1 MQYSQDNQSTPKT
14 TASTPTNATNVQNTH
29 PLESQKKEHIE
40 SHIEHADF
48 PNSSTKSSEKSS
60 VDLSLSALD
69 SALAPR
75 SINATMNAPHRIKP
89 NQPSKISV
97 REIATSEQSIQ
108 MRIDP
113 HERDEIFA
121 LELEQKDEGLNVRY
135 LIYAYIGLSLF
146 LLVCMPKVWLSS
158 TIYYTSRDI
167 NKLQTQRDL
176 LQEENKR
183 LQNERE
189 KLRYQYLKLN
199 SQPQ

>member
-1 MQYSQDNQSTPKT
+1 MQYSQDNQSTRKT
-14 TASTPTNATNVQNTH
+14 TASTPTNAQNTH

-40 SHIEHADF
+40 SHIEYVDF
-48 PNSSTKSSEKSS
+48 TNSSTKSSEKSS

-75 SINATMNAPHRIKP
+75 SINTAMNATRGIKP
-89 NQPSKISV
+89 NQLSKISV

>member
-1 MQYSQDNQSTPKT
+1 MQYSQDNQILPKT
-14 TASTPTNATNVQNTH
+14 TTPTNTTDTH
-29 PLESQKKEHIE
+29 ILESQKKESIQSHTE
-40 SHIEHADF
+40 SMDF
-48 PNSSTKSSEKSS
+48 PKSSAS
-60 VDLSLSALD
+60 LSLSAFDSTPD
-69 SALAPR
+69 SAATLAPHHIDTT
-75 SINATMNAPHRIKP
+75 INPHRNPKP
-89 NQPSKISV
+89 NEPSKISV
-97 REIATSEQSIQ
+97 REITTKEQSIQ

-135 LIYAYIGLSLF
+135 LIYVYIGLSLF

-158 TIYYTSRDI
+158 AIYYTSRDI

>member
-1 MQYSQDNQSTPKT
+1 MQYSQDNQSIPKT
-14 TASTPTNATNVQNTH
+14 AASTPTNTQNTH
-29 PLESQKKEHIE
+29 PLESPKKEHIE
-40 SHIEHADF
+40 SYIEYIDF
-48 PNSSTKSSEKSS
+48 PNPSTKSSEKSS

-75 SINATMNAPHRIKP
+75 SISATMNAARGIKP

-113 HERDEIFA
+113 YERDEIFA

>member
-14 TASTPTNATNVQNTH
+14 TASTPTNATNTQNTH

-40 SHIEHADF
+40 SHIEYVNF
-48 PNSSTKSSEKSS
+48 TNSSTKSSEKSS
-60 VDLSLSALD
+60 VDLSLSAFD

-75 SINATMNAPHRIKP
+75 SINTTMNATRGIKP

-97 REIATSEQSIQ
+97 REITTSEQSIQ

>member
-14 TASTPTNATNVQNTH
+14 TASTPTNAQNTH
-29 PLESQKKEHIE
+29 PLESPKKEGTESNIE
-40 SHIEHADF
+40 YADF
-48 PNSSTKSSEKSS
+48 PNSSAKSS
-60 VDLSLSALD
+60 VDLSLSAFD
-69 SALAPR
+69 SALAPHP
-75 SINATMNAPHRIKP
+75 INTRVNAPHRIKP

-97 REIATSEQSIQ
+97 REITTSEQSIQ

>member
-14 TASTPTNATNVQNTH
+14 TASTPTNATNTQNTH

-40 SHIEHADF
+40 SHIGYVDF
-48 PNSSTKSSEKSS
+48 TNSSTKSS
-60 VDLSLSALD
+60 VDLSLSATD

-75 SINATMNAPHRIKP
+75 PINTTMNATRGIKP

-97 REIATSEQSIQ
+97 REISTSEQSIQ

>member
-1 MQYSQDNQSTPKT
+1 MQYSQDNQSIPKT
-14 TASTPTNATNVQNTH
+14 TASTLTNAQNTH

-40 SHIEHADF
+40 SHIEYVDF
-48 PNSSTKSSEKSS
+48 TNSSTKSS
-60 VDLSLSALD
+60 VDLSLSAFD

-75 SINATMNAPHRIKP
+75 SINTTMNATRGIKP

-97 REIATSEQSIQ
+97 REISTSEQSIQ

>member
-14 TASTPTNATNVQNTH
+14 TASTPTNTTNVQNTH
-29 PLESQKKEHIE
+29 PLESPKKEGTESNIE
-40 SHIEHADF
+40 YADF
-48 PNSSTKSSEKSS
+48 PNSSAKSSEKSS
-60 VDLSLSALD
+60 VDLSLSAFD
-69 SALAPR
+69 SALAPHP
-75 SINATMNAPHRIKP
+75 INTTMNAPHRIKP

-97 REIATSEQSIQ
+97 REITTSEQSIQ

>member
-1 MQYSQDNQSTPKT
+1 MQYSQDNQSIPKT
-14 TASTPTNATNVQNTH
+14 TASTPTNATNTQNTH
-29 PLESQKKEHIE
+29 PLESTKRASIE
-40 SHIEHADF
+40 SHIEYEDF

-75 SINATMNAPHRIKP
+75 SINVTMNAPHRIKP

-97 REIATSEQSIQ
+97 REISTSEQSIQ

>member
-14 TASTPTNATNVQNTH
+14 TASTPTNAQNTH
-29 PLESQKKEHIE
+29 PLESPKKESTKPNTE
-40 SHIEHADF
+40 YADF
-48 PNSSTKSSEKSS
+48 PNSSAKSSEKSS
-60 VDLSLSALD
+60 VDLSLSAFD
-69 SALAPR
+69 SALAPHH
-75 SINATMNAPHRIKP
+75 INTTMNAPHRIKP

-97 REIATSEQSIQ
+97 REITTSEQSIQ

>member
-14 TASTPTNATNVQNTH
+14 TASTPTNAQNTH

-40 SHIEHADF
+40 SHIEYVDF
-48 PNSSTKSSEKSS
+48 TNSSIKSSEKSS

-75 SINATMNAPHRIKP
+75 PINTTMNATRGIKP

-97 REIATSEQSIQ
+97 REISTSEQSIQ

>member
-14 TASTPTNATNVQNTH
+14 TASTPTNATNAQDTY

-40 SHIEHADF
+40 SHIEYADF
-48 PNSSTKSSEKSS
+48 PKSSEKSS

-75 SINATMNAPHRIKP
+75 SINTTMNATRGIKP

>member
-14 TASTPTNATNVQNTH
+14 TASTPTNAQNTH

-40 SHIEHADF
+40 SHIEYVDF
-48 PNSSTKSSEKSS
+48 TNSSTKSSEKSS

-75 SINATMNAPHRIKP
+75 SINTTMNATRGIKP

-97 REIATSEQSIQ
+97 REISTSEQSIQ

>member
-1 MQYSQDNQSTPKT
+1 MQYSQDNQSIPKT
-14 TASTPTNATNVQNTH
+14 TASTLTNAQNTH

-40 SHIEHADF
+40 SHIEYADL

-75 SINATMNAPHRIKP
+75 SINATMNATRGIKP

>member
-1 MQYSQDNQSTPKT
+1 MQYSQDNQSIPKT
-14 TASTPTNATNVQNTH
+14 AASTPTNTQNTH
-29 PLESQKKEHIE
+29 PLESPKKEHIE
-40 SHIEHADF
+40 SHIEYIDF
-48 PNSSTKSSEKSS
+48 PNPSTKSSEKSS

-75 SINATMNAPHRIKP
+75 SISATMNAARGIKP

>member
-1 MQYSQDNQSTPKT
+1 MQYSQDNQTTPKT
-14 TASTPTNATNVQNTH
+14 TTPTNATNTQNPH
-29 PLESQKKEHIE
+29 PLESQKKEHIQTRLE
-40 SHIEHADF
+40 PMDF
-48 PNSSTKSSEKSS
+48 PKSSI
-60 VDLSLSALD
+60 DLSLSALD
-69 SALAPR
+69 SVALAPR
-75 SINATMNAPHRIKP
+75 SINTTMDASREIKS
-89 NQPSKISV
+89 NEPSKISV
-97 REIATSEQSIQ
+97 REITTKEQSIQ

-121 LELEQKDEGLNVRY
+121 IELEQKDEGLNVRY

-158 TIYYTSRDI
+158 AIYYTSRDI

>member
-14 TASTPTNATNVQNTH
+14 TASTSTNTQSPHA
-29 PLESQKKEHIE
+29 LESQKKEHIQP
-40 SHIEHADF
+40 HIEPMDF
-48 PNSSTKSSEKSS
+48 PKSSAKSSEKSS

-75 SINATMNAPHRIKP
+75 SISTTMNAPHRIKP

>member
-1 MQYSQDNQSTPKT
+1 MQYSQDNQLTPKT
-14 TASTPTNATNVQNTH
+14 TASTPTNAQNTH
-29 PLESQKKEHIE
+29 PLESTKRASIE
-40 SHIEHADF
+40 SHIEYEDF
-48 PNSSTKSSEKSS
+48 PNSSTKSS

-75 SINATMNAPHRIKP
+75 PINTTMNATRGIKP

-97 REIATSEQSIQ
+97 REISTSEQSIQ

>member
-14 TASTPTNATNVQNTH
+14 TASTPTNAQNTH

-40 SHIEHADF
+40 SHIEYVDF
-48 PNSSTKSSEKSS
+48 TNSSTKSSEKSS

-75 SINATMNAPHRIKP
+75 SINTTMNATRGIKP

>member
-1 MQYSQDNQSTPKT
+1 MQHSQETTPKITTSTLTDTANAQSTP
-14 TASTPTNATNVQNTH
+14 
-29 PLESQKKEHIE
+29 PLESQKNTE
-40 SHIEHADF
+40 SAKSMDF
-48 PNSSTKSSEKSS
+48 QKFGAKFSTKSSI
-60 VDLSLSALD
+60 DLSVLD
-69 SALAPR
+69 SATTLAPR
-75 SINATMNAPHRIKP
+75 LINTATNASHGVKP
-89 NQPSKISV
+89 NQPNKITV
-97 REIATSEQSIQ
+97 REIATKEQSIQ

-121 LELEQKDEGLNVRY
+121 LEQEDEGLNVRY

>member
-1 MQYSQDNQSTPKT
+1 MQYSQDSQSTPKT
-14 TASTPTNATNVQNTH
+14 TASTPTNTQNAH

-40 SHIEHADF
+40 SHIEYMDF
-48 PNSSTKSSEKSS
+48 PNSSTKSS

-69 SALAPR
+69 SVLAPR

>member
-1 MQYSQDNQSTPKT
+1 MQYSQDSQSTPKT
-14 TASTPTNATNVQNTH
+14 TASTLTNTQNAH

-40 SHIEHADF
+40 SHIEYIDF
-48 PNSSTKSSEKSS
+48 PNSSTKSS

>member
-14 TASTPTNATNVQNTH
+14 TASTPTNAPNTH

-40 SHIEHADF
+40 SHIEYVDF
-48 PNSSTKSSEKSS
+48 TNSSTKSSEKSS

-75 SINATMNAPHRIKP
+75 SINTTMNAPHRIKP
-89 NQPSKISV
+89 NQLSKISV

>member
-1 MQYSQDNQSTPKT
+1 MQYSQDNQSITKT
-14 TASTPTNATNVQNTH
+14 TASTPTNTTNVQNTH

-40 SHIEHADF
+40 SHIEYADF
-48 PNSSTKSSEKSS
+48 TNSSTKSSEKSS

-75 SINATMNAPHRIKP
+75 SINTTMNATRGIKP

>member
-14 TASTPTNATNVQNTH
+14 TASTPTNAQNKH

-40 SHIEHADF
+40 SHIEYVDF
-48 PNSSTKSSEKSS
+48 TNSSTKSSEKSS
-60 VDLSLSALD
+60 VDLSLSATD

-75 SINATMNAPHRIKP
+75 PINTTMNSTRGIKP

>member
-14 TASTPTNATNVQNTH
+14 TASTPTNAQNTH
-29 PLESQKKEHIE
+29 PLESPKKEGTKSNIE
-40 SHIEHADF
+40 YADF
-48 PNSSTKSSEKSS
+48 PNSSAKSS
-60 VDLSLSALD
+60 VDLSLSAFD
-69 SALAPR
+69 SALAPHP
-75 SINATMNAPHRIKP
+75 INTRVNAPHRIKP

-97 REIATSEQSIQ
+97 REITTSEQSIQ